1 MPSPLW
7 APYKVIYVMLRTWS
21 GTLNFSIAPMD
32 DFKIVLG
39 MEFFDQIHA
48 FPLLAINYLRI
59 FDKRKACTIP
69 VECVKS
75 KKKMLSAMQFKNPFK
90 KEPCFLGSI

>member
-1 MPSPLW
+1 M
-7 APYKVIYVMLRTWS
+7 
-21 GTLNFSIAPMD
+21 LNFSIVPMD

-48 FPLLAINYLRI
+48 FPLPAINYLRI
-59 FDKRKACTIP
+59 FDKRKACTVP

-90 KEPCFLGSI
+90 KESCFLGSIQELNEVEDFGNAPN